1 MAISM
6 GIEFE
11 EKLNKEIELVIQK
24 RVNELFDEAIK
35 QIEQKKNEIVGG
47 ILISIKRTVDVHAL
61 NDRVIFTVR
70 EIKT

>member
-1 MAISM
+1 M